1 MHFLIKAFLLNVAK
15 ADEKQLL
22 NSMLKNM
29 FILQYVQSGTYLKP
43 LSIKINE
50 EHKSQFS
57 LFLVY
62 TYSHQNIK
70 NIYQRE
76 PEVCILL

>member
-1 MHFLIKAFLLNVAK
+1 
-15 ADEKQLL
+15 
-22 NSMLKNM
+22 M

-43 LSIKINE
+43 LSFKINE